1 MLTRERGIAR
11 NRKDKKADEIVGVLL
26 GMMDYQL
33 WIDNIFDLKRNS
45 RLVPLSADPGAAE
58 CRADPS
64 RLEESG
70 FAIRAC
76 DISP

>member
-1 MLTRERGIAR
+1 MLTTAR

-45 RLVPLSADPGAAE
+45 RLVPLSAQG
-58 CRADPS
+58 PS
-64 RLEESG
+64 AQQSRGQRLQEIC
-70 FAIRAC
+70 FQKRKRF
-76 DISP
+76 